1 MSDLFLGIIILVL
14 QFLVRDSLSVIPFD
28 SAKTLIN
35 PFNYE
40 ENKVIF
46 NVLILMFIL
55 MIFIINY
62 LIKDFSDIYD
72 MRNFILSR
80 CSKKK
85 MFLMI
90 FKKGLL
96 SILKILLM
104 FSFVSLIFSKMTQIL
119 NLIDLIKIDLIMFLT
134 LLSWFLIMTI
144 MFFII
149 KSMKKMLYVV
159 TVFLIIMQYIAFY
172 IKYLGI
178 IVISNQ
184 YTFENIIFF
193 VIVKVIFIMCLVIID
208 YKLFDKW
215 EVIGGIMVLERQCF

>member
-80 CSKKK
+80 SSKKK
-85 MFLMI
+85 MFWMI

-119 NLIDLIKIDLIMFLT
+119 NLIDLIKIDLIMFFT

-149 KSMKKMLYVV
+149 KSMKKTLYVV

-193 VIVKVIFIMCLVIID
+193 VIVKVVFIMCLVIID

-215 EVIGGIMVLERQCF
+215 EVIGGCDDD

>member
-14 QFLVRDSLSVIPFD
+14 QFLVRDSLSVIPFE

-90 FKKGLL
+90 FKKGFL

-119 NLIDLIKIDLIMFLT
+119 DVIDLIKIDLIMFLT

-149 KSMKKMLYVV
+149 KSIKKTLYVV

-193 VIVKVIFIMCLVIID
+193 VIVKVIFIMCLLIID

-215 EVIGGIMVLERQCF
+215 EVIGGCDDD

>member
-14 QFLVRDSLSVIPFD
+14 QFLVRDSLSVIPFE

-90 FKKGLL
+90 FRKGLF

-119 NLIDLIKIDLIMFLT
+119 DLIDLIKIDLIMFLT

-149 KSMKKMLYVV
+149 KSMKKTLYVV

-193 VIVKVIFIMCLVIID
+193 VIVKVVFIMCLVIID

-215 EVIGGIMVLERQCF
+215 EVIGGCDDD

>member
-14 QFLVRDSLSVIPFD
+14 QFLVRDSLSVIPFE

-40 ENKVIF
+40 GNKVIF

-90 FKKGLL
+90 FRKGFL

-119 NLIDLIKIDLIMFLT
+119 DLIDLIKIDLIMFLT

-149 KSMKKMLYVV
+149 KSMKKTLYVV

-193 VIVKVIFIMCLVIID
+193 VIVKVVFIMCLVIID

-215 EVIGGIMVLERQCF
+215 EVIGGCDDD

>member
-40 ENKVIF
+40 GNKVIF

-119 NLIDLIKIDLIMFLT
+119 NLIDLIKIDLIMFFT

-149 KSMKKMLYVV
+149 KSMKKTLYVV

-193 VIVKVIFIMCLVIID
+193 VIFKVVFIMCLVIID

-215 EVIGGIMVLERQCF
+215 EVIGGCDDD

>member
-28 SAKTLIN
+28 SAKILIN

-40 ENKVIF
+40 GNKVIF
-46 NVLILMFIL
+46 NILILMFIL

-119 NLIDLIKIDLIMFLT
+119 DLIDLIKIDLIMFLT

-149 KSMKKMLYVV
+149 KSMKKTLYVV

-193 VIVKVIFIMCLVIID
+193 VIVKVVFIMCLVIID

-215 EVIGGIMVLERQCF
+215 EVIGGCDDD

>member
-14 QFLVRDSLSVIPFD
+14 QFLVRDSLSVIPFE

-40 ENKVIF
+40 GNKVIF

-119 NLIDLIKIDLIMFLT
+119 DVIDLIKIDLIMFLT

-149 KSMKKMLYVV
+149 KSMKKTLYVV

-193 VIVKVIFIMCLVIID
+193 VIVKVIFIMCLLIID

-215 EVIGGIMVLERQCF
+215 EVIGGCDDD

>member
-119 NLIDLIKIDLIMFLT
+119 DLIDLIKIDLIMFLT

-149 KSMKKMLYVV
+149 KSMKKTLYVV
-159 TVFLIIMQYIAFY
+159 TVFFIIMQYIAFY

-193 VIVKVIFIMCLVIID
+193 VIVKVVFIMCLVIID

-215 EVIGGIMVLERQCF
+215 ELIGGCDDD

>member
-14 QFLVRDSLSVIPFD
+14 QFLVRDSLSVIPFE
-28 SAKTLIN
+28 SAKILIN

-40 ENKVIF
+40 GNKVIF
-46 NVLILMFIL
+46 NILILMFIL

-119 NLIDLIKIDLIMFLT
+119 DLIDLIKIDLIMFLT

-149 KSMKKMLYVV
+149 KSMKKTLYVV

-215 EVIGGIMVLERQCF
+215 EVIGGCDDD

>member
-90 FKKGLL
+90 FRKGLL

-119 NLIDLIKIDLIMFLT
+119 DLIDLIKIDLIMFLT

-149 KSMKKMLYVV
+149 KSMKKTLYVV

-193 VIVKVIFIMCLVIID
+193 VIVKVIFIMCLLIID

-215 EVIGGIMVLERQCF
+215 EVIGGCDDD

>member
-104 FSFVSLIFSKMTQIL
+104 FSLVSLIFSKMTQIL

-149 KSMKKMLYVV
+149 KSMKKTLYVV

-193 VIVKVIFIMCLVIID
+193 VIFKVIFIMCLVIID
-208 YKLFDKW
+208 YKLFYKW
-215 EVIGGIMVLERQCF
+215 EVIGGCDDD

>member
-14 QFLVRDSLSVIPFD
+14 QFLVRDSLSVIPFE
-28 SAKTLIN
+28 SAKILIN

-40 ENKVIF
+40 GNKVIF
-46 NVLILMFIL
+46 NILILMFIL

-62 LIKDFSDIYD
+62 VIKDFSDIYD

-119 NLIDLIKIDLIMFLT
+119 DLIDLIKIDLIMFLT

-149 KSMKKMLYVV
+149 KSMKKTLYVV

-193 VIVKVIFIMCLVIID
+193 VIVKVVFIMCLVIID

-215 EVIGGIMVLERQCF
+215 EVIGGCDDD

>member
-119 NLIDLIKIDLIMFLT
+119 NLIDLIKIDLIMFFT

-149 KSMKKMLYVV
+149 KSRKKTLYVV

-193 VIVKVIFIMCLVIID
+193 VIVKVVFIMCLVIID

-215 EVIGGIMVLERQCF
+215 EVIGGCDDD

>member
-193 VIVKVIFIMCLVIID
+193 VIVKVVFIMCLVIID

-215 EVIGGIMVLERQCF
+215 EVIGGCDDD

>member
-14 QFLVRDSLSVIPFD
+14 QFLVRDSLSVIPFE
-28 SAKTLIN
+28 SAKILIN

-40 ENKVIF
+40 GNKVIF

-119 NLIDLIKIDLIMFLT
+119 DLIDLIKIDLIMFLT

-149 KSMKKMLYVV
+149 KSMKKVLYVV

-193 VIVKVIFIMCLVIID
+193 VIVKVVFIMCLVIID

-215 EVIGGIMVLERQCF
+215 EVIGGCDDD

>member
-14 QFLVRDSLSVIPFD
+14 QFLVRDSLSVIPFE
-28 SAKTLIN
+28 SAKILIN

-40 ENKVIF
+40 GNKVIF
-46 NVLILMFIL
+46 NILILMFIL

-80 CSKKK
+80 SSKKK
-85 MFLMI
+85 MFWMI

-119 NLIDLIKIDLIMFLT
+119 NLIDLIKIDLIMFFT

-149 KSMKKMLYVV
+149 KSMKKTLYVV

-193 VIVKVIFIMCLVIID
+193 LIVKVVFIMCLVIID

-215 EVIGGIMVLERQCF
+215 EVIGGCDDD

>member
-149 KSMKKMLYVV
+149 RSMKKTLYVV

-193 VIVKVIFIMCLVIID
+193 VIVKVVFIMCFVIID

-215 EVIGGIMVLERQCF
+215 EVIGGCDDD

>member
-119 NLIDLIKIDLIMFLT
+119 NLIDLIKIDLIMFFT

-149 KSMKKMLYVV
+149 KSMKKTLYVV

-193 VIVKVIFIMCLVIID
+193 VIVKVVFIMCLVIID

-215 EVIGGIMVLERQCF
+215 EVIGGCDDD

>member
-14 QFLVRDSLSVIPFD
+14 QFLVRDSLSVIPFE

-40 ENKVIF
+40 GNKVIF
-46 NVLILMFIL
+46 NFLILMFIL

-90 FKKGLL
+90 FRKGLL

-119 NLIDLIKIDLIMFLT
+119 DLIDLIKIDLIMFLT

-149 KSMKKMLYVV
+149 KSIKKTLYVV

-193 VIVKVIFIMCLVIID
+193 VIVKVIFIMCLLIID

-215 EVIGGIMVLERQCF
+215 EVIGGCDDD

>member
-14 QFLVRDSLSVIPFD
+14 QFLVIDSLSVIPFE
-28 SAKTLIN
+28 SAKILIN

-46 NVLILMFIL
+46 NILILMFIL

-119 NLIDLIKIDLIMFLT
+119 DLIDLIKIDLIMFLT

-149 KSMKKMLYVV
+149 KSMKKTLYVV

-193 VIVKVIFIMCLVIID
+193 VIVKVVFIMCLVIID

-215 EVIGGIMVLERQCF
+215 EVIGGCDDD

>member
-14 QFLVRDSLSVIPFD
+14 QFLVRDSLSVIPFE

-55 MIFIINY
+55 MIFVINY

-90 FKKGLL
+90 FRKGLL

-104 FSFVSLIFSKMTQIL
+104 YSFVSLIFSKMTQIL

-149 KSMKKMLYVV
+149 KSIKKMLYVV

-193 VIVKVIFIMCLVIID
+193 VIVKVVFIICLVIID

-215 EVIGGIMVLERQCF
+215 EVIGGCDDD

>member
-80 CSKKK
+80 SSKKK
-85 MFLMI
+85 MFWMI

-119 NLIDLIKIDLIMFLT
+119 NLIDLIKIDLIMFFT

-149 KSMKKMLYVV
+149 KSMKKTLYVV

-184 YTFENIIFF
+184 YTFENIVFF
-193 VIVKVIFIMCLVIID
+193 VIVKVVFIMCLVIID

-215 EVIGGIMVLERQCF
+215 EVIGGCDDD

>member
-119 NLIDLIKIDLIMFLT
+119 DLIDLIKIDLIMFLT

-149 KSMKKMLYVV
+149 KSMKKTLYVV

-193 VIVKVIFIMCLVIID
+193 VIVKVVFIICLLIID

-215 EVIGGIMVLERQCF
+215 EVIGGCDDD

>member
-14 QFLVRDSLSVIPFD
+14 QFLVRDSLSVIPFE
-28 SAKTLIN
+28 SAKILIN

-40 ENKVIF
+40 GNKVIF

-104 FSFVSLIFSKMTQIL
+104 FSFVSLIFSKMTQIFD
-119 NLIDLIKIDLIMFLT
+119 LIDLIKIDLIMFLT

-149 KSMKKMLYVV
+149 KSMKKTLYVV
-159 TVFLIIMQYIAFY
+159 IVFLIIMQYIAFY

-193 VIVKVIFIMCLVIID
+193 VIVKVVFIMCLVIID

-215 EVIGGIMVLERQCF
+215 EVIGGCDDD

>member
-90 FKKGLL
+90 FGKGLF

-119 NLIDLIKIDLIMFLT
+119 DLIDLIKIDLIMFLT

-149 KSMKKMLYVV
+149 KSMKKTLYVV
-159 TVFLIIMQYIAFY
+159 TVFFIIMQYIAFY

-193 VIVKVIFIMCLVIID
+193 VIVKVIFIMCLLIID

-215 EVIGGIMVLERQCF
+215 EVIGGCDDD

>member
-14 QFLVRDSLSVIPFD
+14 QFLVRDSLSVIPFE
-28 SAKTLIN
+28 SAKILIN

-40 ENKVIF
+40 GNKVIF
-46 NVLILMFIL
+46 NILILMFIL

-119 NLIDLIKIDLIMFLT
+119 DLIDLIKIDLIMFLT

-149 KSMKKMLYVV
+149 KSMKKTLYIV

-193 VIVKVIFIMCLVIID
+193 VIVKVVFIMCLVIID

-215 EVIGGIMVLERQCF
+215 EVIGGCDDD

>member
-80 CSKKK
+80 SSKKK

-119 NLIDLIKIDLIMFLT
+119 NLIDLIKIDLIMFFT

-149 KSMKKMLYVV
+149 KSMKKTLYVV

-193 VIVKVIFIMCLVIID
+193 VIVKIVFIMCLVIID

-215 EVIGGIMVLERQCF
+215 EVIGGCDDD

>member
-119 NLIDLIKIDLIMFLT
+119 NLIDLVKIDLIMFFT

-149 KSMKKMLYVV
+149 KSMKKTLYVV
-159 TVFLIIMQYIAFY
+159 TVFLIIIQYIAFY

-193 VIVKVIFIMCLVIID
+193 VIVKVVFIMCLIIID

-215 EVIGGIMVLERQCF
+215 EVIGGCDDD

>member
-14 QFLVRDSLSVIPFD
+14 QFLVRDSLSIIPFE

-40 ENKVIF
+40 GNKVIF
-46 NVLILMFIL
+46 NFLILMFIL

-90 FKKGLL
+90 FRKGLL

-119 NLIDLIKIDLIMFLT
+119 NLIDLIKIDLIMFFT

-149 KSMKKMLYVV
+149 KSMKKTLYVV

-193 VIVKVIFIMCLVIID
+193 VIVKIIFIMCLVIID

-215 EVIGGIMVLERQCF
+215 EVIGGCDDD

>member
-14 QFLVRDSLSVIPFD
+14 QFLVRDSLSVIPFE
-28 SAKTLIN
+28 SAKILIN
-35 PFNYE
+35 PFKYE

-149 KSMKKMLYVV
+149 KSMKKTLYVV

-193 VIVKVIFIMCLVIID
+193 VIVKVVFIICLVIID

-215 EVIGGIMVLERQCF
+215 EVIGGCDDD

>member
-104 FSFVSLIFSKMTQIL
+104 FSFVSLMFSKMIQIL

-149 KSMKKMLYVV
+149 KSMKKTLYVV

-193 VIVKVIFIMCLVIID
+193 VIVKVVFIMCLVIID
-208 YKLFDKW
+208 YKLFEKW
-215 EVIGGIMVLERQCF
+215 EVIGGCDDD

>member
-1 MSDLFLGIIILVL
+1 
-14 QFLVRDSLSVIPFD
+14 
-28 SAKTLIN
+28 
-35 PFNYE
+35 
-40 ENKVIF
+40 
-46 NVLILMFIL
+46 
-55 MIFIINY
+55 
-62 LIKDFSDIYD
+62 

-90 FKKGLL
+90 FKKGFL

-119 NLIDLIKIDLIMFLT
+119 DVIDLIKIDLIMFLT

-149 KSMKKMLYVV
+149 KSIKKTLYVV

-193 VIVKVIFIMCLVIID
+193 VIFKVVFIICLVIID

-215 EVIGGIMVLERQCF
+215 EVIGGCDDD

>member
-14 QFLVRDSLSVIPFD
+14 QFLVRDSLSVIPFE

-40 ENKVIF
+40 GNKVIF

-90 FKKGLL
+90 FKKGFL

-119 NLIDLIKIDLIMFLT
+119 DVIDLIKIDLIMFLT

-149 KSMKKMLYVV
+149 KSMKKTLYVV

-193 VIVKVIFIMCLVIID
+193 VIVKVVFIMCLVIID

-215 EVIGGIMVLERQCF
+215 EVIGGCDDD

>member
-14 QFLVRDSLSVIPFD
+14 QFLVRDSLSVIPFE
-28 SAKTLIN
+28 SAKILIN

-40 ENKVIF
+40 GNKVIF

-90 FKKGLL
+90 FKKGIL

-149 KSMKKMLYVV
+149 KSMKKTLYVV

-193 VIVKVIFIMCLVIID
+193 VIFKVIFIMCLLIID

-215 EVIGGIMVLERQCF
+215 EVIGGCDDD

>member
-14 QFLVRDSLSVIPFD
+14 QFLVRDSLSIIPFE

-40 ENKVIF
+40 GNKVIF
-46 NVLILMFIL
+46 NFLILMFIL

-90 FKKGLL
+90 FRKGLF

-104 FSFVSLIFSKMTQIL
+104 FSFVSLIFSKMSQIL
-119 NLIDLIKIDLIMFLT
+119 NLIDLIKIDLIMFFT

-149 KSMKKMLYVV
+149 KSIKKTLYVV

-193 VIVKVIFIMCLVIID
+193 VIVKIIFIMCLVIID

-215 EVIGGIMVLERQCF
+215 EVIGGCDDD

>member
-1 MSDLFLGIIILVL
+1 MNDLFLGIIILVL

-40 ENKVIF
+40 GNKVIF

-90 FKKGLL
+90 FRKGLL

-119 NLIDLIKIDLIMFLT
+119 DLIDLIKIDLIMFLT

-149 KSMKKMLYVV
+149 KSMKKTLYVV

-193 VIVKVIFIMCLVIID
+193 VIVKVVFIMCLLIID

-215 EVIGGIMVLERQCF
+215 EVIGGCDDD

>member
-14 QFLVRDSLSVIPFD
+14 QFLVRDSLSVIPFE
-28 SAKTLIN
+28 SAKILIN

-40 ENKVIF
+40 GNKVIF

-149 KSMKKMLYVV
+149 KSMKKTLYVV

-193 VIVKVIFIMCLVIID
+193 VIVKVVFIMCLVIID

-215 EVIGGIMVLERQCF
+215 EVIGGCDDD

>member
-14 QFLVRDSLSVIPFD
+14 QFLVRDSLSVILFD

-40 ENKVIF
+40 GNKVIF

-104 FSFVSLIFSKMTQIL
+104 FSFVSLIFSKMTQIFD
-119 NLIDLIKIDLIMFLT
+119 LIDLIKIDLIMFLT

-184 YTFENIIFF
+184 YTFENIVFF
-193 VIVKVIFIMCLVIID
+193 VIVKVIFIMCLLIID

-215 EVIGGIMVLERQCF
+215 EVIGGCDDD

>member
-14 QFLVRDSLSVIPFD
+14 QFLVRDSLSVIPFE
-28 SAKTLIN
+28 SAKILIN

-40 ENKVIF
+40 GNKVIF
-46 NVLILMFIL
+46 NILILMFIL

-119 NLIDLIKIDLIMFLT
+119 DLIDLIKIDLIMFLT

-149 KSMKKMLYVV
+149 KSMKKTLYVV

-193 VIVKVIFIMCLVIID
+193 VIVKVVFLMCLVIID

-215 EVIGGIMVLERQCF
+215 EVIGGCDDD

>member
-104 FSFVSLIFSKMTQIL
+104 FSFVSLIFSKMIQIL

-149 KSMKKMLYVV
+149 KSMKKTLYVV

-193 VIVKVIFIMCLVIID
+193 LIVKVVFIMCLVIID

-215 EVIGGIMVLERQCF
+215 EVIGGCDDD